1 MLERRTVEHGSTLQ
15 GDAMRFRTGTTDDV
29 ATLWALRTRC
39 VRGTCSSHYPPEVIA
54 PWSASP
60 PPSQYARL
68 LGQGGCV
75 VAEDG
80 QGRLLGFGVFDAD
93 ANEVDALFVD
103 PDRGGQGIGQALMQ
117 RLLAMA
123 DREREVVLSASL
135 NAVPFYQRQGFIS
148 VREEVYPHPSGVAL
162 ASVSMRRPW

>member
-1 MLERRTVEHGSTLQ
+1 
-15 GDAMRFRTGTTDDV
+15 
-29 ATLWALRTRC
+29 TRC
-39 VRGTCSSHYPPEVIA
+39 VRETCSSHYPPEVIA

-80 QGRLLGFGVFDAD
+80 RGGLLGFGVFDAD

-117 RLLAMA
+117 CLLAMA

>member
-1 MLERRTVEHGSTLQ
+1 MQ
-15 GDAMRFRTGTTDDV
+15 FRTGTTDDV

-39 VRGTCSSHYPPEVIA
+39 VRETCSSHYPPEVIA
-54 PWSASP
+54 PWSTSP

-75 VAEDG
+75 VAEDA
-80 QGRLLGFGVFDAD
+80 QGTLLGFGVFDSD

-103 PDRGGQGIGQALMQ
+103 PGRGGQGIGQALMQ

-123 DREREVVLSASL
+123 DPTREVVLSASL
-135 NAVPFYQRQGFIS
+135 NAVAFYQRQGF
-148 VREEVYPHPSGVAL
+148 VADREELYPHPSGVAL
-162 ASVSMRRPW
+162 ASVRMHRPV

>member
-1 MLERRTVEHGSTLQ
+1 VG
-15 GDAMRFRTGTTDDV
+15 V
-29 ATLWALRTRC
+29 AHALRARDLQQP
-39 VRGTCSSHYPPEVIA
+39 YPPEVIA

-80 QGRLLGFGVFDAD
+80 RVSCSASVCLIPMPMKSMRCSSILIGRPGV
-93 ANEVDALFVD
+93 
-103 PDRGGQGIGQALMQ
+103 GQALMQ

-123 DREREVVLSASL
+123 DRERRGGAVGLAQRRAVLPTA
-135 NAVPFYQRQGFIS
+135 QRFIS
-148 VREEVYPHPSGVAL
+148 VREETTRIPAAWRWL
-162 ASVSMRRPW
+162 R

>member
-1 MLERRTVEHGSTLQ
+1 MQ
-15 GDAMRFRTGTTDDV
+15 FRTGTMDDV

-39 VRGTCSSHYPPEVIA
+39 VRETCSSHYPAEVIA

-60 PPSQYARL
+60 PPAQYARL
-68 LGQGGCV
+68 LEQGGCV

-80 QGRLLGFGVFDAD
+80 EGALLGFGVFDRN

-103 PDRGGQGIGQALMQ
+103 PDRGGRGIGQALMQ

-123 DREREVVLSASL
+123 DRTRDVVLSASL
-135 NAVPFYQRQGFIS
+135 NAVPFYQRQGFSS
-148 VREEVYPHPSGVAL
+148 VREELYPHPSGVAL
-162 ASVSMRRPW
+162 ASVTMRRPW

>member
-1 MLERRTVEHGSTLQ
+1 MQ
-15 GDAMRFRTGTTDDV
+15 FRTGTMDDV
-29 ATLWALRTRC
+29 ARLWALRTRC
-39 VRGTCSSHYPPEVIA
+39 VREICSSHYPPEVIA

-68 LGQGGCV
+68 LSQGGCV

-80 QGRLLGFGVFDAD
+80 QGVLLGFGVFDTD

-103 PDRGGQGIGQALMQ
+103 PDRGGKGIGQALMQ

-123 DREREVVLSASL
+123 DRDREVVLSASL
-135 NAVPFYQRQGFIS
+135 NAVPFYQRHGFIS
-148 VREEVYPHPSGVAL
+148 VREETYPHPSGVAL

>member
-1 MLERRTVEHGSTLQ
+1 MQ
-15 GDAMRFRTGTTDDV
+15 FRTGTADDV

-39 VRGTCSSHYPPEVIA
+39 VRETCSSHYPPEVIA
-54 PWSASP
+54 APGRPRHRRRST
-60 PPSQYARL
+60 ARL

-75 VAEDG
+75 VAEDA
-80 QGRLLGFGVFDAD
+80 QGALLGFGVFDTD

-103 PDRGGQGIGQALMQ
+103 PDRGGKGIGQALMQ

-135 NAVPFYQRQGFIS
+135 NAVPFYQRQGFIT
-148 VREEVYPHPSGVAL
+148 VREEAYPHPSGVAL

>member
-1 MLERRTVEHGSTLQ
+1 MQ
-15 GDAMRFRTGTTDDV
+15 FRTGTMDDV
-29 ATLWALRTRC
+29 ALLWALRTRC
-39 VRGTCSSHYPPEVIA
+39 VRETCSSHYPPEIIA

-80 QGRLLGFGVFDAD
+80 EGALLGFGVFDTN
-93 ANEVDALFVD
+93 ANEIDALFVD
-103 PDRGGQGIGQALMQ
+103 PDRGGQGIGQALMR
-117 RLLAMA
+117 RLLDMA
-123 DREREVVLSASL
+123 SRERDVVLSASL
-135 NAVPFYQRQGFIS
+135 NAVPFYQRQGFVS
-148 VREEVYPHPSGVAL
+148 VSEKAYPHPSGVAL

>member
-1 MLERRTVEHGSTLQ
+1 MVGVVPTIGSV
-15 GDAMRFRTGTTDDV
+15 GV
-29 ATLWALRTRC
+29 A
-39 VRGTCSSHYPPEVIA
+39 P
-54 PWSASP
+54 P
-60 PPSQYARL
+60 PPSQSARL
-68 LGQGGCV
+68 WSQGGWV
-75 VAEDG
+75 VPEDE
-80 QGRLLGFGVFDAD
+80 QGGLLGFGVFDVD

-148 VREEVYPHPSGVAL
+148 VSEKAYPHPSGVAL
-162 ASVSMRRPW
+162 ASVSTRRPW

>member
-1 MLERRTVEHGSTLQ
+1 MQ
-15 GDAMRFRTGTTDDV
+15 FRTGTTDDV

-39 VRGTCSSHYPPEVIA
+39 VRETCSSHYPPEVIA

-75 VAEDG
+75 VAEDA
-80 QGRLLGFGVFDAD
+80 QGALLGFGVFDSD

-123 DREREVVLSASL
+123 DPSREVVLSASL
-135 NAVPFYQRQGFIS
+135 NAVAFYQRQGF
-148 VREEVYPHPSGVAL
+148 VADREELYPHPSGVAL
-162 ASVSMRRPW
+162 ASVRMHRPV

>member
-1 MLERRTVEHGSTLQ
+1 
-15 GDAMRFRTGTTDDV
+15 MRFRTGTTDDV

-39 VRGTCSSHYPPEVIA
+39 VRETCSSHYPPEVIA

-80 QGRLLGFGVFDAD
+80 RGGLLGFGVFDAD

-103 PDRGGQGIGQALMQ
+103 PDRGGQ
-117 RLLAMA
+117 
-123 DREREVVLSASL
+123 ESA
-135 NAVPFYQRQGFIS
+135 
-148 VREEVYPHPSGVAL
+148 
-162 ASVSMRRPW
+162 RR